1 MNTAEIKQARLNAIQ
16 DEVKQLHPL
25 LKLLLPKMKRVQQVE
40 YTHGQ
45 HEMGADFIIS
55 RLNDDFHDTE
65 YIGIIAK
72 VGKIVQDY
80 TDVERQIKE
89 CEIERNFGNGRKK
102 IYLNEVWV
110 IATGQISHGVQEKIH
125 AEYKS

>member
-110 IATGQISHGVQEKIH
+110 IATYYSAPGKLDRWFRW
-125 AEYKS
+125 